1 MKGGLALKREFLSSW
16 YWIAVYIAAAFVL
29 ILILGDWDV
38 REKMLLGSS
47 FFIFLHFFEEFG
59 FPGGFPYIGMKVEL
73 RISDMDPRNWPLN
86 QVNALFGNFCFA
98 ILVYLLPLFLP
109 DVRFLTLAAA
119 IFAFAEVL
127 MHLIVFNIALKT
139 WYNPGLLT
147 AVFGLLPI
155 SLFYFSKIWGQ
166 HLYHWED
173 AALAI
178 LWIAF
183 NYWLAFRSPIY
194 KKLGK
199 MSDRYAFT
207 EMEVKRAERYIN
219 GKK

>member
-1 MKGGLALKREFLSSW
+1 MSTKKKFFDTW
-16 YWIAVYIAAAFVL
+16 YCVSVYIAAAFVL
-29 ILILGDWDV
+29 ALVLGNWDI

-59 FPGGFPYIGMKVEL
+59 FPGGFPYVGMKVEL
-73 RISDMDPRNWPLN
+73 RITDMDPRHWPLN
-86 QVNALFGNFCFA
+86 QANAMFGNFCFA
-98 ILVYLLPLFLP
+98 VLVYLLPLFLP

-127 MHLIVFNIALKT
+127 MHLVVFNIALKT

-155 SLFYFSKIWGQ
+155 SLWYFSQVWEQ
-166 HLYHWED
+166 HLYSWGD
-173 AALAI
+173 VGLAI
-178 LWIAF
+178 VWIGF

-199 MSDRYAFT
+199 LSDRYAFT
-207 EMEVKRAERYIN
+207 EAEVSRGKRYI
-219 GKK
+219 K